1 MLPVVRV
8 YRQSL
13 DDEGIAGRVESVR
26 NRKAEAGGFALL
38 PASVEAAGLEGENAQ
53 FLLTQGA

>member
-1 MLPVVRV
+1 MTVPLAVV
-8 YRQSL
+8 
-13 DDEGIAGRVESVR
+13 GVEDVV
-26 NRKAEAGGFALL
+26 